1 MAKKVSKVGLDIEED
16 IGVSIGVCIGVHVV
30 VGIRVV
36 VGVYDGIGGELRS
49 WGMWDEMVK
58 TGEWLIGLWVGY
70 TPKGVKVDGTGGIG
84 GWR

>member
-16 IGVSIGVCIGVHVV
+16 IGVSIGVCIGV
-30 VGIRVV
+30 RVV
-36 VGVYDGIGGELRS
+36 VGVYVGIGGELRS

-58 TGEWLIGLWVGY
+58 TGEWLVGLWVGY